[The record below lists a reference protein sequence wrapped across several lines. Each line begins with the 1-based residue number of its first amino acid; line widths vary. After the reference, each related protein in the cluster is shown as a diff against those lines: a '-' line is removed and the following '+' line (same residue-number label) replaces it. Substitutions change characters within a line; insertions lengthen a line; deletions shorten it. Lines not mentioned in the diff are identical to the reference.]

1 MEPVA
6 IPSHITEALG
16 AAHDVLQ
23 SCDEGWHLFGSC
35 ALTLQGVGGLQVRD
49 VDVLISPAD
58 AAKLSVHQSISD
70 ESGGGTCLF
79 RSAHFFRLK
88 HDTLDVEFMADMQVC
103 SGGVW
108 QPFHFETVQEVI
120 HAGRIFYVPTLDELK
135 QSLRLFGRAK
145 DLARL
150 KLIEDQS

>member
-1 MEPVA
+1 MAPA
-6 IPSHITEALG
+6 SIPSHITEALS

-23 SCDEGWHLFGSC
+23 SCEAGWHLFGSC
-35 ALTLQGVGGLQVRD
+35 ALALHGVSGVEVRD

-58 AAKLSVHQSISD
+58 AAKLSSDQNILD
-70 ESGGGTCLF
+70 ESGEGTDLF
-79 RSAHFFRLK
+79 RSAHFLRLK
-88 HDTLDVEFMADMQVC
+88 HVALDVEFMADMQVW
-103 SGGVW
+103 SGDLW
-108 QPFHFETVQEVI
+108 QPFRFQTVQEVV
-120 HAGRIFYVPTLDELK
+120 HAGRVFYVPSLDELK